1 MHARRVPVGYIG
13 YIYICI
19 IYVCVHAC
27 VCVSVRACVRACV
40 RVCVCATFITTPPGH
55 PELAIRTIIMA
66 INGYNVLFT
75 G

>member
-1 MHARRVPVGYIG
+1 MLEECQLAILAI
-13 YIYICI
+13 YIYVLYMCV
-19 IYVCVHAC
+19 YMHVCVC
-27 VCVSVRACVRACV
+27 LCVRACVRACV